1 VSARDRFEALLVIAE
16 QLLRQR
22 RAHWASVQREADDA
36 AATAPVID
44 PDDAAGGGSKTSRRA

>member
-22 RAHWASVQREADDA
+22 RAHWASVQREAGDA
-36 AATAPVID
+36 AAAPASD
-44 PDDAAGGGSKTSRRA
+44 PDDTAGGGSKTSRRA